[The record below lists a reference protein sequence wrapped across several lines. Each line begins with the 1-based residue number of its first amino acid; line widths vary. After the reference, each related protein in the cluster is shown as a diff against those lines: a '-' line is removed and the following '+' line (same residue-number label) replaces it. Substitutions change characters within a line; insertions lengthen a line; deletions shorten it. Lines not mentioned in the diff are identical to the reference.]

1 VQYARSATDAIT
13 EGPHR
18 RTRTV
23 FWSRFGVML
32 TTVVTTVAVYWW
44 IVNLQAHGRSAAALN
59 MPEIGM
65 TDIGKYWAFP
75 VLQASGLTGLV
86 FAYLSVLLGL
96 QQSGRAVSWFPL
108 TYRQINR
115 IHRQV
120 SLMVVGLVLIHVVAT
135 VFDAMGNTWQSVLLP
150 GAVAATGWPAAVWGF
165 NTGILAFYAL
175 LLLAPTF
182 YARRRIGIRRWRFL
196 HRFVA
201 ALLRPVSVACPHPWP
216 RRELLRMDPANDMA
230 CASPAACLGY
240 RAHPTARKVEFRSD
254 TSIPTGT
261 GVCPSRDCRRQLR
274 RNRGCPHH
282 RGHRQLRLHP
292 HGLTKRSPPSSRE
305 SRSYMQGNT
314 NSVDRVI
321 GASASAIFALL
332 CDPSTHSRFD
342 GSGTVNAALAA
353 HQLSLGSTFVMA
365 MRGRRETLFFPYRT
379 TNTVIEFEP
388 DRRIAWKTTAIGG
401 LVGGRIWRYELDPA
415 DSDSTLV
422 RET

>member
-1 VQYARSATDAIT
+1 MNSRVQYARSATDAIT

-59 MPEIGM
+59 MPEMGM

-115 IHRQV
+115 IHRRV
-120 SLMVVGLVLIHVVAT
+120 SLMVIGLVLIHVVAT

-196 HRFVA
+196 HRFVLLFYGLSVWH
-201 ALLRPVSVACPHPWP
+201 ALILGLDVSYHGWIRPTIWLAQVPLLALVIARIRQPAKSSSEVTHQS
-216 RRELLRMDPANDMA
+216 RRELVCVRHAIVA
-230 CASPAACLGY
+230 VSCAGIAAVLIIV
-240 RAHPTARKVEFRSD
+240 A
-254 TSIPTGT
+254 TG
-261 GVCPSRDCRRQLR
+261 
-274 RNRGCPHH
+274 
-282 RGHRQLRLHP
+282 
-292 HGLTKRSPPSSRE
+292 
-305 SRSYMQGNT
+305 
-314 NSVDRVI
+314 NSGFI
-321 GASASAIFALL
+321 
-332 CDPSTHSRFD
+332 H
-342 GSGTVNAALAA
+342 TV
-353 HQLSLGSTFVMA
+353 
-365 MRGRRETLFFPYRT
+365 
-379 TNTVIEFEP
+379 
-388 DRRIAWKTTAIGG
+388 
-401 LVGGRIWRYELDPA
+401 
-415 DSDSTLV
+415 
-422 RET
+422 